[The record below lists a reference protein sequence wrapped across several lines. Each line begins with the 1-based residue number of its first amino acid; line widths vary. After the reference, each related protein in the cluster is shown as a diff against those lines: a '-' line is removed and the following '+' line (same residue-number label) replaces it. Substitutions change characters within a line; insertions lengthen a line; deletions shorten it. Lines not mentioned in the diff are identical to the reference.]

1 MKSYQ
6 IRVSI
11 TIVPCEAAPGIE
23 PEQRS
28 DGSFSITIPESDATS
43 IDRCERAL
51 LQTTF
56 PALRHSLSAHLS
68 EMSHQDALAH
78 MTEGTP
84 VPNSVPYTVDGEIGR
99 FEFET
104 HRIVD
109 ADTTLYDT
117 SLALFAPLRYW
128 ERYLT
133 SGFKELAFIY
143 GATEESYRKTSELI
157 NRTRYQPDDGTPSRT
172 ICEQAE
178 REGTQV
184 IQAIDQVARQLLT
197 THQFR
202 EDGVFDGTSTAYQEQ
217 PFTPLPDTQ
226 VAEAM
231 AVCQAQAPVPCDLR
245 ENPVSYEAPDHTVN
259 ITIDDVGP
267 KRQKAT
273 RSQRGQAAEKEI
285 GASSTD
291 PSIKETSAKPAGKT
305 TRKYVRTTIVHVEHA
320 NQRYCLAGH
329 GIKYVLSLVVAFLL
343 NNDLLHCRLQFF
355 TDGYTI
361 LHDAIRWCFSWY
373 PNLAIILDWHH
384 LEEKCKRQL
393 SLAMTGRVMR
403 NETVEEVRALLWYGL
418 VDQAMARVMQ
428 IPPAQIKDPEAMSTL
443 LGYFERNREN
453 IPCYA
458 VRKALGLRNSS
469 QIGERMNGLLVSERQ
484 KHNGMSWSVSGSVAL
499 ASLTTLARNN
509 EHARWFHE
517 GTIEFKLAA

>member
-6 IRVSI
+6 IRVSM
-11 TIVPCEAAPGIE
+11 TIVPCEAAPGTE
-23 PEQRS
+23 PEQHP

-56 PALRHSLSAHLS
+56 PALRQSLSAHLS
-68 EMSHQDALAH
+68 TMSRQDALTH
-78 MTEGTP
+78 LVEGTL
-84 VPNSVPYTVDGEIGR
+84 VQNSVPYKVDGEIGR

-104 HRIVD
+104 HRIVHD
-109 ADTTLYDT
+109 DTTVYDT
-117 SLALFAPLRYW
+117 SREVFAPCGYW

-133 SGFKELAFIY
+133 SGFKDLAFIY
-143 GATEESYRKTSELI
+143 GATEESYRKTSDLI

-172 ICEQAE
+172 IREQAE
-178 REGTQV
+178 REGRQV
-184 IQAIDQVARQLLT
+184 MQAIDQKARQILT

-202 EDGVFDGTSTAYQEQ
+202 EDGVFDGTSTAYHEQ
-217 PFTPLPDTQ
+217 PFTSLPHDQ
-226 VAEAM
+226 IADAM
-231 AVCQAQAPVPCDLR
+231 AACQAQAPVPCDLST
-245 ENPVSYEAPDHTVN
+245 NPVGYEAPEHTVN

-273 RSQRGQAAEKEI
+273 RSRRGQTAERESGTSNAEAPREAA
-285 GASSTD
+285 S
-291 PSIKETSAKPAGKT
+291 PKPPGKKA
-305 TRKYVRTTIVHVEHA
+305 RKYVRTTIVHIEHA
-320 NQRYCLAGH
+320 GQRYCLAGH

-343 NNDLLHCRLQFF
+343 HNELLHGRLQFF

-373 PNLAIILDWHH
+373 PNLAIILDWYHV
-384 LEEKCKRQL
+384 EEKCKRQL

-403 NETVEEVRALLWYGL
+403 NETLEEVMALLWYGL
-418 VDQAMARVMQ
+418 VDQAMARVLQ
-428 IPPAQIKDPEAMSTL
+428 IPPAHIKDPEAMSKL
-443 LGYFERNREN
+443 LEYFERNRN
-453 IPCYA
+453 HIPCYA

-484 KHNGMSWSVSGSVAL
+484 KGNGMSWSVSGSVAL
-499 ASLTTLARNN
+499 ASLSTLARNH
-509 EHARWFHE
+509 EHARWFDE
-517 GTIEFKLAA
+517 GKLDFKLAA

>member
-1 MKSYQ
+1 MNSYQ
-6 IRVSI
+6 IRVHI
-11 TIVPCEAAPGIE
+11 EIVPCETAPSTE
-23 PEQRS
+23 PEQRP
-28 DGSFSITIPESDATS
+28 DGSVSITIPESDASS

-68 EMSHQDALAH
+68 AMSHQDALAH
-78 MTEGTP
+78 LTEGTL

-104 HRIVD
+104 HRIMHD
-109 ADTTLYDT
+109 DTTLYDT
-117 SLALFAPLRYW
+117 SRVIFAPLRHW

-133 SGFKELAFIY
+133 SGFKDLAFIY
-143 GATEESYRKTSELI
+143 GATEESYRKTSDLI

-172 ICEQAE
+172 IREQAE

-184 IQAIDQVARQLLT
+184 IQAIDRIARQLLT

-202 EDGVFDGTSTAYQEQ
+202 EDGVFDGTSTAYQER
-217 PFTPLPDTQ
+217 PFTSLPDQQ
-226 VAEAM
+226 VADAI

-245 ENPVSYEAPDHTVN
+245 ENPVGYEAPDQTVN

-273 RSQRGQAAEKEI
+273 RVRRGQTAEKER
-285 GASSTD
+285 GTSNAA
-291 PSIKETSAKPAGKT
+291 PPLEKTSAGPPGKK
-305 TRKYVRTTIVHVEHA
+305 TRKYVRTTIVHIEHVGR
-320 NQRYCLAGH
+320 RYCLAGH

-343 NNDLLHCRLQFF
+343 NNDMLHGRLQFF

-373 PNLAIILDWHH
+373 PNLAIILDWYHV
-384 LEEKCKRQL
+384 EEKCKHQL

-403 NETVEEVRALLWYGL
+403 NETVEELRALLWYGL
-418 VDQAMARVMQ
+418 VDQAIARVMQ
-428 IPPAQIKDPEAMSTL
+428 IPPTQIKDPEAMSKL
-443 LGYFERNREN
+443 LEYFERNRGN

-499 ASLTTLARNN
+499 ASLTALARNN